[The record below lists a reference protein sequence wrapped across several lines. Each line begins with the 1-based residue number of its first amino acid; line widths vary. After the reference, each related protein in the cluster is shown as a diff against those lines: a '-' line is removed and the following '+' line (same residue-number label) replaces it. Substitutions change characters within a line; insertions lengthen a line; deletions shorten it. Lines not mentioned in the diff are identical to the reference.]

1 MNARA
6 AAALAALAALPLAAG
21 CGKRADAK
29 DGPAKAAF
37 GLTPAQRA
45 RIHVAPVAA
54 DTFSP
59 TVEVTGTVAFDGN
72 RSVQVIAPISGPVV
86 RLLVEL
92 GARVTA
98 GQPLATVASPDYA
111 ADVAQYRKA
120 AAAAEN
126 TRRIADQ
133 DEQLW
138 KNDAIARRD
147 LDQAVTDAAQA
158 AADRDAAAAALHAI
172 GVDSSELAA
181 IAGGRQITATPT
193 QGTVRSPIAGVVVER
208 LVTPGQLLT
217 AGTTPSFTV
226 ADLSTVWVMA
236 NVFETDL
243 PDVAAGESAEIRP
256 TIGNQVFPGTVDY
269 VGALVDPQTRATA
282 VRIVARNRDDFL
294 KRDMFVR
301 VAIHARRPRRGLL
314 VPVAAVLRD
323 AENLPFV
330 FVAAPDSS
338 FSRRQVGLGQR
349 VGGRVEITSGLA
361 AGESI
366 IADGWLFLQFAESK

>member
-1 MNARA
+1 MNARLL
-6 AAALAALAALPLAAG
+6 ALAALAAAPLAG
-21 CGKRADAK
+21 CGKSADARN
-29 DGPAKAAF
+29 GPARAAF
-37 GLTPAQRA
+37 GLTAEQRA
-45 RIHVAPVAA
+45 RIHVAAVSP

-72 RSVQVIAPISGPVV
+72 RSTQVLAPISGPVT

-92 GARVTA
+92 GTRVTA
-98 GQPLATVASPDYA
+98 GQALASVASPDFA

-120 AAAAEN
+120 IAAAEN

-138 KNDAIARRD
+138 RNDAIARRD
-147 LDQAVTDAAQA
+147 LDQSETDAAQA
-158 AADRDAAAAALHAI
+158 SADRDAAAEQLRAI
-172 GVDSSELAA
+172 GVDSVGVAA
-181 IAGGRQITATPT
+181 IAQGRAVTAP
-193 QGTVRSPIAGVVVER
+193 QGVIRAPIAGVVVER

-217 AGTTPSFTV
+217 AGTTPCFTV
-226 ADLSTVWVMA
+226 ADLATVWVMA
-236 NVFETDL
+236 NVFESDL
-243 PDVAAGESAEIRP
+243 PDVAVGDPADVEP
-256 TIGNQVFPGTVDY
+256 TVGDRRFGGTVDY

-314 VPVAAVLRD
+314 VPVSAVLRD

-330 FVAAPDSS
+330 FVAARDSS
-338 FSRRQVGLGQR
+338 FARRQVTLGSR
-349 VGGRVEITSGLA
+349 VGDRLEIASGLA
-361 AGESI
+361 PTERI
-366 IADGWLFLQFAESK
+366 IVEGGLFLQFAESQ